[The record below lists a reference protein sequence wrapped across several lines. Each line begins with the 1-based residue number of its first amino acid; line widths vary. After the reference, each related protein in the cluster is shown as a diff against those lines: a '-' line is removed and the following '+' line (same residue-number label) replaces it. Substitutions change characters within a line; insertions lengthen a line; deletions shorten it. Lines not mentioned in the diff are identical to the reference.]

1 MAGEPVFID
10 TNVLVFASQAAR
22 NGASSPVHE
31 AAVRALR
38 SFQSAGTSL
47 WLSRQILR
55 EYLVVVTRVQPVG
68 SILPVAQAIA
78 DVRRFAQLFEIAEDS
93 STATAKLLELLQHI
107 PTAGK
112 QIHDANIVAT
122 MLANGIRRLLTF
134 NLADFRRFEPLIAI
148 ESLP

>member
-1 MAGEPVFID
+1 M
-10 TNVLVFASQAAR
+10 
-22 NGASSPVHE
+22 
-31 AAVRALR
+31 
-38 SFQSAGTSL
+38 
-47 WLSRQILR
+47 
-55 EYLVVVTRVQPVG
+55 TRVQPVG

-93 STATAKLLELLQHI
+93 STATAKLLELLQRI

-122 MLANGIRRLLTF
+122 MLANGIRRLVTF

-148 ESLP
+148 EPLP